1 MQASSFNATLTKQMM
16 KSLIEAIGYGVPEH
30 LKFTSHLEELSKR
43 LSRKIGVLM
52 RLNISKAWP
61 SLKIFYFARRFGT
74 FVENLIAGGV
84 RDYKKE
90 RLDQSV
96 VINAVHTINFL

>member
-1 MQASSFNATLTKQMM
+1 
-16 KSLIEAIGYGVPEH
+16 
-30 LKFTSHLEELSKR
+30 
-43 LSRKIGVLM
+43 M

-84 RDYKKE
+84 RDCKKE
-90 RLDQSV
+90 RLDRSV
-96 VINAVHTINFL
+96 VINAVHTMNFL

>member
-1 MQASSFNATLTKQMM
+1 MQASSFNATLTKQVM

-43 LSRKIGVLM
+43 LSRKIGVMM
-52 RLNISKAWP
+52 RLNI

-84 RDYKKE
+84 RDCKKE
-90 RLDQSV
+90 RLDRSV
-96 VINAVHTINFL
+96 VINAVHTMNFL